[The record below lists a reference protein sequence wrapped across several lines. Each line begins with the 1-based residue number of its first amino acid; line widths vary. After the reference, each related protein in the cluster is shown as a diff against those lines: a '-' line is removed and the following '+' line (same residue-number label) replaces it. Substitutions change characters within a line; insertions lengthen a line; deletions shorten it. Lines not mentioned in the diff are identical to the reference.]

1 MGNFSPELI
10 ISVIIQ
16 LISVGIFIGVFKTT
30 ITFMQQ
36 QIIEIKQNLK
46 DDKQELKDE
55 MRRYNCVL
63 ERMTINEQA
72 VKTAHKRID
81 AFEQALEIAQA
92 RRRSERN

>member
-16 LISVGIFIGVFKTT
+16 LVSVGIFIGVFKTT
-30 ITFMQQ
+30 ISFMQD

-46 DDKQELKDE
+46 EDKQELKDE
-55 MRRYNCVL
+55 MHRYNNVL
-63 ERMTINEQA
+63 ERLTINEQS
-72 VKTAHKRID
+72 VKSAHHRID
-81 AFEQALEIAQA
+81 DFEQALDIAQA